1 MKIISLLMRRRN
13 IIQVRNLSY
22 VGSGNIFLDI
32 FIFFSGLWKGGF
44 YIVLRYQGRRKV
56 WKSGGASSNRVGI
69 IWETVTSF
77 LGGVNELR
85 TVKDMG
91 EGGVK
96 KPGNSGESFTDG
108 PL

>member
-1 MKIISLLMRRRN
+1 M
-13 IIQVRNLSY
+13 
-22 VGSGNIFLDI
+22 
-32 FIFFSGLWKGGF
+32 
-44 YIVLRYQGRRKV
+44 
-56 WKSGGASSNRVGI
+56 GI

-96 KPGNSGESFTDG
+96 KPGKSGDVLYG
-108 PL
+108 RPLVAILCMQISNVGRLERFFELL